1 MRLTLLQS
9 KGTVG
14 SEEFKIELD
23 RQLADLAGTLSAT
36 ARFHS
41 FTKQGWATVDIEG
54 DDFEVLTELVSHRF
68 GLATNGTHK
77 IELYGNYL
85 GVVKKESSDLLVD
98 TGLEQNCVIVRLN
111 ALRAQLAD
119 GKTLSGRTI
128 AEHYCLR
135 PGTSISIR
143 ISRIVGNDGKPEG
156 WMSDAQMSLFSDWIR
171 CGLDRVQVFNCLAS
185 RLSYAIGKLQL
196 ERDIILTQQI
206 NLTTHSI
213 VCKIGT
219 DAIGVIPRLGGIL
232 RGSELVPFIPTRIQ
246 EKCEVWTES
255 LGI

>member
-1 MRLTLLQS
+1 V
-9 KGTVG
+9 KG
-14 SEEFKIELD
+14 E
-23 RQLADLAGTLSAT
+23 
-36 ARFHS
+36 
-41 FTKQGWATVDIEG
+41 
-54 DDFEVLTELVSHRF
+54 DFEILTELVSRKF
-68 GLATNGTHK
+68 GLATSGTHK
-77 IELYGNYL
+77 IELYGNYP
-85 GVVKKESSDLLVD
+85 GVVKEASSDLLVD
-98 TGLEQNCVIVRLN
+98 TGMEQNCVIVRLN

-119 GKTLSGRTI
+119 GKTMSGRNI

-135 PGTSISIR
+135 PGISISIR
-143 ISRIVGNDGKPEG
+143 ISRLGGNGDNPEG
-156 WMSDAQMSLFSDWIR
+156 WLSDAQMSLFSDWIR
-171 CGLDRVQVFNCLAS
+171 CGLDRVQAFNCLAS
-185 RLSYAIGKLQL
+185 RLGYAIGKLQL
-196 ERDIILTQQI
+196 ERDTILTQQI